1 MPRGNVNN
9 LKTPTTE
16 EARSRGRMGGIA
28 SGRARKEKKEIQNA
42 LQRRLAGV
50 YEIGKDGSPLKL
62 DGYEAIAE
70 AMIIQA
76 VNGNVKAATF
86 IRDTIGEKPIDEIR
100 ATMGNENLLAMQEYL
115 EKVKN
120 GKLKKS

>member
-9 LKTPTTE
+9 LKTPSSE
-16 EARSRGRMGGIA
+16 EARSRGRLGGIA

-50 YEIGKDGSPLKL
+50 YEIGKDGSQLKL